1 MSEAV
6 LDTIESSQL
15 TSVSG
20 GMYDSPLSL
29 LVIPLLLGGWSRQYS
44 TPSRPQPQPQPQ
56 PVAPAAKRPV
66 GPPLDI
72 RPAAQRRRA

>member
-1 MSEAV
+1 MSHAA
-6 LDTIESSQL
+6 LDTIETSQL

-29 LVIPLLLGGWSRQYS
+29 LAIPLVLGSWSRQYS
-44 TPSRPQPQPQPQ
+44 TPSRPQPQPL
-56 PVAPAAKRPV
+56 PVAPVAKRPV

-72 RPAAQRRRA
+72 RPAAQRKAAR